1 MKKRSE
7 LNIDNLPKGKPVLV
21 TGASGSIGREISRA
35 LLKLHIPLIMACR
48 SERRYAD
55 TLGEIAREV
64 PDFNATFLQLDL
76 NRSESVVEAV
86 NKLKGIE
93 LAGIVNNAGTM
104 ERHFSL
110 SEDGPETTMNVN
122 YHNTR
127 LLNQLLL
134 PQVAEGGAIVFTT
147 SLTRRRWGAHLPATV
162 SEKSF
167 GQLTTYSLSKAWIT
181 RFAAEF
187 AEEGER
193 HGVRVNCADP
203 GIVDSS
209 MIRMD
214 RWFDPIADVLF
225 RPLIRTPRNGAVPA
239 MRALFSG
246 ETGRIF
252 TLRSSIPMNHNQ
264 TS

>member
-1 MKKRSE
+1 MKKTSDLSIE
-7 LNIDNLPKGKPVLV
+7 NIPAGLPVLV
-21 TGASGSIGREISRA
+21 TGASGGIGREICRA
-35 LLKLHIPLIMACR
+35 LGRLQLPVIMACR
-48 SERRYAD
+48 SERKFAD
-55 TLGEIAREV
+55 TFGEILKEI
-64 PDFNATFLQLDL
+64 PDFKGSFLEVDL
-76 NRSESVVEAV
+76 NSSVSVTEAV
-86 NKLKGIE
+86 NRLKGVR
-93 LAGIVNNAGTM
+93 LAGIINNAGTM

-110 SEDGPETTMNVN
+110 SPDGPETTMNVN

-147 SLTRRRWGAHLPATV
+147 SLTRRRWRAPHLPATV
-162 SEKSF
+162 NEKSF

-187 AEEGER
+187 VAEGKKA
-193 HGVRVNCADP
+193 GVRVNCADP
-203 GIVDSS
+203 GVVDSS

-214 RWFDPIADVLF
+214 RWFDPLADILF

-239 MRALFSG
+239 VRALFSS

-252 TLRSSIPMNHNQ
+252 TLRSSIPNNI
-264 TS
+264 

>member
-1 MKKRSE
+1 MKKLTE
-7 LNIDNLPKGKPVLV
+7 LNINNLPKGLPVLV
-21 TGASGSIGREISRA
+21 TGASGSIGREICRA
-35 LLKLHIPLIMACR
+35 LIKLHIPLFMACR
-48 SERRYAD
+48 SERRFAD
-55 TLGEIAREV
+55 TLGDIARGV
-64 PDFNATFLQLDL
+64 SVFDARFLKIDL
-76 NRSESVVEAV
+76 NRSASVVEAV
-86 NKLKGIE
+86 NKLNGTE
-93 LAGIVNNAGTM
+93 LAGIINNAGTM

-134 PQVAEGGAIVFTT
+134 PQIAPGGSIVFTT
-147 SLTRRRWGAHLPATV
+147 SLTRRRWHTDRLPATV
-162 SEKSF
+162 DEKSF

-181 RFAAEF
+181 RFAADF
-187 AEEGER
+187 QEEGKQ
-193 HGVRVNCADP
+193 HGVSVNCADP

-246 ETGRIF
+246 ETGKIF
-252 TLRSSIPMNHNQ
+252 TLRSSLPL
-264 TS
+264 T